1 MLETPLETPLGRAP
15 VPAPSAADFAQR
27 VGQAVEPL
35 SEEATAAQV
44 WRALGVH
51 SVQEELYRADTP
63 TGPVPDAD
71 RLAALLTAVD
81 ARGDNGV
88 TLSVLVQTASA
99 LPLLGSGTLAPAL
112 AAYRQALAGAASVA
126 LAATDAVAAGSDL
139 TALGTE
145 FTVDGDQLTLRG
157 GKRWVTNA
165 CTADHLLVLARH
177 RPGRHFTNFTWVLVP
192 ADAPGVTV
200 RRADSHLLTA
210 SGTGHVDLND
220 VRLPTDHL
228 VGGPGRAMASFAR
241 HMATERLAGAQWAV
255 ALTRRV
261 LAETRRRLAER
272 SVDGQPLWHHPA
284 VRQDFASCL
293 VQVAQLRA
301 LLETTTPQITRDRD
315 LAAAGLLKAAV
326 GQTVDAVLS
335 RCAQLQ
341 GADGLAR
348 RGAAH
353 IRAEA
358 AVFGLGGGA
367 TELMLAQV
375 ADRADT
381 VLEGLT
387 PCR

>member
-1 MLETPLETPLGRAP
+1 MLETP
-15 VPAPSAADFAQR
+15 PAPAPPAAGFAQR
-27 VGQAVEPL
+27 VGHAL
-35 SEEATAAQV
+35 EALPEGADAAQV
-44 WRALGVH
+44 WRALGAH
-51 SVQEELYRADTP
+51 GVQEELYATGAP
-63 TGPVPDAD
+63 TGPVPDPG

-99 LPLLGSGTLAPAL
+99 LPLLATGTAAPAL
-112 AAYRQALAGAASVA
+112 AAYRQAVAGAASVA
-126 LAATDAVAAGSDL
+126 LAATDAQAPGSDL

-145 FTVDGDQLTLRG
+145 YTVEGGELVLRG
-157 GKRWVTNA
+157 GKRWVTGA
-165 CTADHLLVLARH
+165 CAADHLLVLARH

-192 ADAPGVTV
+192 ADAPGVSV
-200 RRADSHLLTA
+200 RPADSELLTA
-210 SGTGHVDLND
+210 SGTGHIDLD
-220 VRLPTDHL
+220 AVRLPTDHL
-228 VGGPGRAMASFAR
+228 VGRPGRAMASFAR

-261 LAETRRRLAER
+261 LIETRRRLTGR

-293 VQVAQLRA
+293 VRVAQLRA
-301 LLETTTPQITRDRD
+301 LLDTLTPRIAGERD

-353 IRAEA
+353 VRAEA

-367 TELMLAQV
+367 TELMLAQL
-375 ADRADT
+375 ADRADA
-381 VLEGLT
+381 VLEELA